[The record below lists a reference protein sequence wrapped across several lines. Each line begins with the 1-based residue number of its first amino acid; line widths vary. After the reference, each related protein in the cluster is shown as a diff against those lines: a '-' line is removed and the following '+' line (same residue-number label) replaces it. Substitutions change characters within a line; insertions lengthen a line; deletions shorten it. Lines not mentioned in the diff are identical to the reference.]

1 MHEIELKLQ
10 VPPARLAEVQAAVAG
25 RQPAPVMR
33 LRAAYFDTADRRLA
47 GAAIALRLRREGRR
61 WVQTLKGAGDDGLTR
76 QEHNVPR
83 GGAPAMPAVDP
94 GLHAGMPVG
103 DRLLALL
110 GTAPVAPLQMLYRT
124 DIARHVRELRV
135 RAAGAPPARVERA
148 IDRGRIEADPHQLP
162 VGELEIEL
170 LAGTPHAVIETARR
184 WQARH
189 GLWIDLRSKAE
200 RGDLLAR
207 GERIA
212 PARRA
217 AASRVERSMDVA
229 GAWQAVLRGCADQIL
244 GNASQIASGE
254 STAEHV
260 HQLRI
265 GLRRLRS
272 AGALFETPDAAL
284 MDGAAT
290 LFRQLGAA
298 RDAAVV
304 AHEFGAALE
313 TALRRAGL
321 EAPSTDTNAPSS
333 NVPVDTVR
341 ATAAQAWLLDLL
353 AAMQPDDATADVAPP
368 PLPPLRP
375 MLAARL
381 DRWHRQ
387 LVSAAA
393 RYADLDDAE
402 RHRLRKRAKRLR
414 YASEFCAPLFGRRA
428 VRRYLKALQGVQE
441 RLGAV
446 SDAVMAA
453 DSFSGRAS
461 VDPQAMFALG
471 WLSARREALV
481 GAALPDLKA
490 FAKAERFWTKALRQR
505 D

>member
-1 MHEIELKLQ
+1 
-10 VPPARLAEVQAAVAG
+10 
-25 RQPAPVMR
+25 
-33 LRAAYFDTADRRLA
+33 
-47 GAAIALRLRREGRR
+47 
-61 WVQTLKGAGDDGLTR
+61 
-76 QEHNVPR
+76 
-83 GGAPAMPAVDP
+83 
-94 GLHAGMPVG
+94 
-103 DRLLALL
+103 
-110 GTAPVAPLQMLYRT
+110 
-124 DIARHVRELRV
+124 
-135 RAAGAPPARVERA
+135 
-148 IDRGRIEADPHQLP
+148 
-162 VGELEIEL
+162 
-170 LAGTPHAVIETARR
+170 
-184 WQARH
+184 
-189 GLWIDLRSKAE
+189 
-200 RGDLLAR
+200 
-207 GERIA
+207 
-212 PARRA
+212 
-217 AASRVERSMDVA
+217 
-229 GAWQAVLRGCADQIL
+229 VLRGCADQIL

-304 AHEFGAALE
+304 VHEFGAAIE

-333 NVPVDTVR
+333 NAPADTVR
-341 ATAAQAWLLDLL
+341 AIAAQAWLLDLL
-353 AAMQPDDATADVAPP
+353 GAMQPDDATTDVAP
-368 PLPPLRP
+368 PPLRP

-387 LVSAAA
+387 IVGAAA

-428 VRRYLKALQGVQE
+428 VRRYLKALQAVQE

-481 GAALPDLKA
+481 AAALPDLKA
-490 FAKAERFWTKALRQR
+490 FAKAERFWTKALKQR